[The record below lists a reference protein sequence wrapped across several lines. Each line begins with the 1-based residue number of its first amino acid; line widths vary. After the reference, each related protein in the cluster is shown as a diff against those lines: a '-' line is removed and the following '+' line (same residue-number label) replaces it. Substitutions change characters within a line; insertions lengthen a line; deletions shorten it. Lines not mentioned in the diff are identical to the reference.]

1 MSWFAR
7 PQTKGLLRSVRTNR
21 PGRRQ
26 VGSCRSLRELVRF
39 WYRDELL
46 RRLVKNAGYLVS
58 GNVVAAGLGL
68 VALALT
74 ARALGPELLG
84 LLALI
89 EAYAALV
96 DRLLRLEPWQALIK
110 YGADALER
118 ERRDDFRDLLKFG
131 VLVDVCGAV
140 VSAGM
145 AAAAVFVVG
154 PWLGWQDETVTMA
167 GIYSLILIVH
177 LSATP
182 IAVLRLFDRFAVF
195 AGLEIATAAAR
206 VVVCAIAFAAGAGLW
221 TFVLLAMAVHLGRH
235 ATLGIVA
242 WRELRRRGYGDF
254 LKGRVRG
261 IGQSFP
267 GIWGFMLSL
276 KASVTIRRST
286 GDLDVLLI
294 GALLDPGA
302 VGLYHVAKRFGDATL
317 KVGVP
322 IQQAVFPDTA
332 RLWARREI
340 RRLRQAV
347 TQVDLLTGGLAAC
360 VLAGVAFNTDLV
372 LRLSVGAEY
381 MDAAT
386 LVILQLLAT
395 TTALF
400 GTALRPVL
408 LSMGL
413 QILLLKIVIA
423 STLAFYATLALSLPL
438 LGVVGASL
446 AHIVQNALWLLAA
459 RFAFARRIRHEARG
473 VAAADWGPGARPA
486 GSAPSGAATR
496 P

>member
-1 MSWFAR
+1 
-7 PQTKGLLRSVRTNR
+7 
-21 PGRRQ
+21 
-26 VGSCRSLRELVRF
+26 VGSYGRLRALVRDC
-39 WYRDELL
+39 YRDELL
-46 RRLVKNAGYLVS
+46 RRLVRNAGYLVS

-118 ERRDDFRDLLKFG
+118 DRRDDFRNLLKFG
-131 VLVDVCGAV
+131 VLIDVGGAAISAGAAAGAV
-140 VSAGM
+140 L
-145 AAAAVFVVG
+145 VVG
-154 PWLGWQDETVTMA
+154 PWLGWSDDVVTMA
-167 GIYSLILIVH
+167 GVYSLILVCH
-177 LSATP
+177 VSATP
-182 IAVLRLFDRFAVF
+182 IAVLRLFDRFAAF

-206 VVVCAIAFAAGAGLW
+206 AVVCAIALAAGAGLW
-221 TFVLLAMAVHLGRH
+221 TFVLLAMAVHLVRH
-235 ATLGIVA
+235 ATLAVVA
-242 WRELRRRGYGDF
+242 WRELRHRGYGDF
-254 LKGRVRG
+254 LKGTARG
-261 IGQSFP
+261 IWRTFP
-267 GIWGFMLSL
+267 GIWSFILSL

-286 GDLDVLLI
+286 GDLDILLI
-294 GALLDPGA
+294 GAFLDTGA

-317 KVGVP
+317 KIGVP
-322 IQQAVFPDTA
+322 IQQAIFPDTA

-340 RRLRQAV
+340 GRLRRGVFQIDA
-347 TQVDLLTGGLAAC
+347 LTGGLAAC
-360 VLAGVAFNTDLV
+360 VLAAVALNADLA
-372 LRLSVGAEY
+372 LRLTVGSAY
-381 MDAAT
+381 TDAAI

-413 QILLLKIVIA
+413 QILLLKIVIV
-423 STLAFYATLALSLPL
+423 STIAFYATLAIALPL

-446 AHIVQNALWLLAA
+446 AHIVQNGLWLLAA
-459 RFAFARRIRHEARG
+459 RWFFVRRIRQEAR
-473 VAAADWGPGARPA
+473 AAAAWAQEPE
-486 GSAPSGAATR
+486 GAATR

>member
-1 MSWFAR
+1 MGSH
-7 PQTKGLLRSVRTNR
+7 
-21 PGRRQ
+21 RR
-26 VGSCRSLRELVRF
+26 LRELVRA

-110 YGADALER
+110 YGADVLER
-118 ERRDDFRDLLKFG
+118 KRHDDFRDLLKFG
-131 VLVDVCGAV
+131 VLIDVCGAV
-140 VSAGM
+140 ISAGV

-154 PWLGWQDETVTMA
+154 PWLGWHDDTVTMA
-167 GIYSLILIVH
+167 GIYSLILVCH
-177 LSATP
+177 VSATP

-195 AGLEIATAAAR
+195 AGLEIAMAAAR
-206 VVVCAIAFAAGAGLW
+206 VVVCAIALAAGAGLW
-221 TFVLLAMAVHLGRH
+221 TFVLLAMAVHLARH
-235 ATLGIVA
+235 ATLVVAA

-254 LKGRVRG
+254 LEGRVRG
-261 IGQSFP
+261 VGRAFP
-267 GIWGFMLSL
+267 GIWSFILSL
-276 KASVTIRRST
+276 KASVMIRRST

-294 GALLDPGA
+294 GAFLDSGA

-322 IQQAVFPDTA
+322 IQQAVFPDVA
-332 RLWARREI
+332 RRWARREI
-340 RRLRQAV
+340 QRLRQGV
-347 TQVDLLTGGLAAC
+347 LQVDLLTGGLAAC
-360 VLAGVAFNTDLV
+360 VLAGVALNTELV
-372 LRLSVGAEY
+372 LRLSVGPEY
-381 MDAAT
+381 KGAAI

-423 STLAFYATLALSLPL
+423 STLAFYATLAISLPL

-446 AHIVQNALWLLAA
+446 AHIVQNASWLLAA
-459 RFAFARRIRHEARG
+459 RLAFARRIRHEARS
-473 VAAADWGPGARPA
+473 VAASDWGQGTDPARC
-486 GSAPSGAATR
+486 APRGAATR

>member
-1 MSWFAR
+1 
-7 PQTKGLLRSVRTNR
+7 
-21 PGRRQ
+21 
-26 VGSCRSLRELVRF
+26 VGSYRRLRELARV

-46 RRLVKNAGYLVS
+46 RRLVRNAGYLVS

-74 ARALGPELLG
+74 ARTLGPELLG

-110 YGADALER
+110 YGADVLESGR
-118 ERRDDFRDLLKFG
+118 HDVFRDLLKWG

-140 VSAGM
+140 ISAGV

-154 PWLGWQDETVTMA
+154 PWLGWQDDTVTMA
-167 GIYSLILIVH
+167 GVYSLILICH
-177 LSATP
+177 ISATP
-182 IAVLRLFDRFAVF
+182 IAVLRLFDRFVVF

-235 ATLGIVA
+235 TTLVVIA
-242 WRELRRRGYGDF
+242 WRELARQGHGDF
-254 LKGRVRG
+254 IEGRALG
-261 IGQSFP
+261 IGQRFP
-267 GIWGFMLSL
+267 GIWSFILSL
-276 KASVTIRRST
+276 KASVMIRRST

-294 GALLDPGA
+294 GAFLDAGA

-317 KVGVP
+317 KVGAP

-347 TQVDLLTGGLAAC
+347 FQVDLLTGGLAAC
-360 VLAGVAFNTDLV
+360 VLAGVALNTDLV
-372 LRLSVGAEY
+372 LRLTVGPDYAG
-381 MDAAT
+381 AAI

-395 TTALF
+395 TMALF

-413 QILLLKIVIA
+413 QMLLLKIVIG
-423 STLAFYATLALSLPL
+423 STLAFYATLAVSLPL
-438 LGVVGASL
+438 LGVIGASL

-459 RFAFARRIRHEARG
+459 RFAFARRMGHEARSLTA
-473 VAAADWGPGARPA
+473 V
-486 GSAPSGAATR
+486 TR
-496 P
+496 TA

>member
-1 MSWFAR
+1 MS
-7 PQTKGLLRSVRTNR
+7 GH
-21 PGRRQ
+21 RRLQ
-26 VGSCRSLRELVRF
+26 ELIRH

-46 RRLVKNAGYLVS
+46 RRLVRNAGYLVS

-74 ARALGPELLG
+74 ARALGPEVLG

-118 ERRDDFRDLLKFG
+118 DRHGDFRDLLKLG
-131 VLVDVCGAV
+131 VLIDVCGAAL
-140 VSAGM
+140 SAG
-145 AAAAVFVVG
+145 AAAGAVFLVG
-154 PWLGWQDETVTMA
+154 PWLGWSDDTVTMA
-167 GIYSLILIVH
+167 GVYSLVLVCH
-177 LSATP
+177 VSATP

-221 TFVLLAMAVHLGRH
+221 TFVLLAMAMHLMRH
-235 ATLGIVA
+235 GTLAIVA
-242 WRELRRRGYGDF
+242 WRELRRQGYGDF
-254 LKGRVRG
+254 VKGRARG
-261 IGQSFP
+261 IGLSFP
-267 GIWGFMLSL
+267 GIWGFILSL
-276 KASVTIRRST
+276 KASVMIRRST

-294 GALLDPGA
+294 GAFLDSGA

-340 RRLRQAV
+340 RRLRQGV
-347 TQVDLLTGGLAAC
+347 FQVDLLTGGLAAC
-360 VLAGVAFNTDLV
+360 VLAGVALNTDLV
-372 LRLSVGAEY
+372 LRLTVGAAY
-381 MDAAT
+381 ADAAI

-413 QILLLKIVIA
+413 QILLLKIVIV
-423 STLAFYATLALSLPL
+423 STLAFYATLAISLPM

-446 AHIVQNALWLLAA
+446 AHIVQNGLWLLAA
-459 RFAFARRIRHEARG
+459 RFFFVRRIREEARSIEL
-473 VAAADWGPGARPA
+473 V
-486 GSAPSGAATR
+486 PSGAR
-496 P
+496 S